1 MCSVHKGC
9 IIHMRRLRGFP
20 RKAYGEIPNAADGD
34 MEMSDGEASEE
45 EDQTQDEEVTKLC

>member
-1 MCSVHKGC
+1 
-9 IIHMRRLRGFP
+9 MRRLRGFP